1 MIRKGYFMKTTL
13 RFFSI
18 GILSLLV
25 FGMAT
30 STQPA
35 LACSGIGTTVAED
48 IDDSDFI
55 ARGTI
60 GQIDDSE
67 KNGIFSIS
75 EYLKGQG
82 EGVILL
88 SSYSPQNTLRD
99 QIYYRGGCN
108 HGMNL
113 VKNAEV
119 IMFFSKNLDGS
130 YNPLKYYVDNQRIMW
145 SRSVPTFVLSLDE
158 LSQAITYNTQSL
170 PYTPREDYSYYPL
183 FAPLLIIT
191 QSGSEYLFPI
201 DRSNPILL
209 EADRLNFLPHEK
221 SACWEA
227 NCNAISLTYRIALKP
242 ETVHDESGLSR
253 NIDGNAFL
261 LSPQAPF
268 IAVWWENKIQIFR
281 MNPPSSENAFDLI
294 AETPIYADS
303 IIPNSAVWSPDEQ
316 IIVFADDRGIMLWD
330 VFIEGA
336 EPILIYETAIKTI
349 QGFSPLGRF
358 LVIGDQANGVSI
370 DLISGETYPV
380 GVFSPMENYL
390 LSYQTNQLAQFI
402 PHQLSD
408 MSELYLPIHKIQ
420 WLSNN
425 SWIALACNSEDN
437 PASCNI
443 IRENT
448 RRSSEA
454 IQTQGYEFDYDVQ
467 NRSLVMIVDEFQ
479 INIEQTLRQNQYI
492 NTMHYN
498 YDLSPYLDSP
508 IASIEWLPSLFYY
521 DD

>member
-1 MIRKGYFMKTTL
+1 MKMTL
-13 RFFSI
+13 RFFTI

-35 LACSGIGTTVAED
+35 WACSGTGSTVEED
-48 IDDSDFI
+48 IDYSEFI

-88 SSYSPQNTLRD
+88 SSYSPENTLKD
-99 QIYYRGGCN
+99 QIYYRGGCY
-108 HGMNL
+108 HGMKL
-113 VKNAEV
+113 MKNVEV

-130 YNPLKYYVDNQRIMW
+130 YTPLKYYVDNQRIMW

-158 LSQAITYNTQSL
+158 LSQAITYNTQSI

-201 DRSNPILL
+201 DRSNPTLL
-209 EADRLNFLPHEK
+209 EEDRLNFLPHEK

-227 NCNAISLTYRIALKP
+227 NCNAISLTYRITLKP
-242 ETVHDESGLSR
+242 ETVHDGSGSSR
-253 NIDGNAFL
+253 NLNGNAFL

-268 IAVWWENKIQIFR
+268 IAVWWENKIQIFS
-281 MNPPSSENAFDLI
+281 MNPPSSENAFDLV

-303 IIPNSAVWSPDEQ
+303 IIPNSAVWSPNEQ
-316 IIVFADDRGIMLWD
+316 IIVFADNRGIMLWD
-330 VFIEGA
+330 VFTEGA
-336 EPILIYETAIKTI
+336 EPILIYETNIKTI
-349 QGFSPLGRF
+349 QGFSPLERF
-358 LVIGDQANGVSI
+358 LVIGDHTNGVSI

-390 LSYQTNQLAQFI
+390 LSYQTNQLLQFI
-402 PHQLSD
+402 PHQLRD
-408 MSELYLPIHKIQ
+408 MSELYSPIHKIQ

-448 RRSSEA
+448 GRISEP
-454 IQTQGYEFDYDVQ
+454 IQTQGYTFDYDMQ
-467 NRSLVMIVDEFQ
+467 NRLLAMVINEYQ
-479 INIEQTLRQNQYI
+479 ITIEQTLGEI
-492 NTMHYN
+492 PLIITWIHE